1 MGKSPRA
8 DATSM
13 VAIFNTAVRQN
24 IGILT
29 GKLASAR
36 IFFAHVRFEAET
48 HPAMYGGPRVDK
60 NSAQRS
66 VLESDCFLNHESE
79 TDYSAS
85 LIHRFTIEIAKE
97 RIDFNRLI
105 STSCA
110 SIMS

>member
-36 IFFAHVRFEAET
+36 FFFAHVRFEAET
-48 HPAMYGGPRVDK
+48 HAAMYSGPRADE
-60 NSAQRS
+60 NSRFPHFHLDQALHTNGS
-66 VLESDCFLNHESE
+66 
-79 TDYSAS
+79 S
-85 LIHRFTIEIAKE
+85 LR
-97 RIDFNRLI
+97 RRG
-105 STSCA
+105 C
-110 SIMS
+110 